1 MAKTRN
7 LTKGNIVKNLI
18 FFAIPLLLSSL
29 VQQLYNTVDL
39 IFVGNMISKSAS
51 AAIGASSLLI
61 TCLVGFFGG
70 MSVGTGVVV
79 SHIFGAKDYGK
90 LSRAIHNAIAFSLA
104 GGFFL
109 FVVGFL
115 SAPVFLNWI
124 HTPAELHANAVGY
137 LRIYCISFA
146 SMFVYNM
153 GSGVLRAVGDSRS
166 PLYAQ
171 LAGGLVNVAADY
183 FLIRIMANGVF
194 GVALATL
201 FSQTVAAA
209 LTLYRLHKMDSE
221 YAFQFRKIRFS
232 TDILSEVIRI
242 GVPAG
247 IQSLVITL
255 SNVMVQYHIN
265 SISEDAIA
273 AFTAYFKVELIIY
286 LPIVAMG
293 QAAMAFAGQCKG
305 ADDREGIRKGTKIC
319 LLLSIIMTI
328 VISVLAL
335 LCGAALFRVFIK
347 EKAVIEL
354 GCRIIRI
361 SFPFYFLYCILQIL
375 GDSLRGCGEVR
386 CPMLIVLMNICL
398 LRTGLL
404 FLIAPQGE
412 SVESV
417 ASVYPVTWG
426 ITAVC
431 MIVYYLHYHKKEI
444 IVQEK
449 RGLT

>member
-1 MAKTRN
+1 MRSN
-7 LTKGNIVKNLI
+7 
-18 FFAIPLLLSSL
+18 FERFAFPR
-29 VQQLYNTVDL
+29 T
-39 IFVGNMISKSAS
+39 F
-51 AAIGASSLLI
+51 
-61 TCLVGFFGG
+61 
-70 MSVGTGVVV
+70 
-79 SHIFGAKDYGK
+79 
-90 LSRAIHNAIAFSLA
+90 
-104 GGFFL
+104 
-109 FVVGFL
+109 
-115 SAPVFLNWI
+115 
-124 HTPAELHANAVGY
+124 
-137 LRIYCISFA
+137 
-146 SMFVYNM
+146 
-153 GSGVLRAVGDSRS
+153 
-166 PLYAQ
+166 
-171 LAGGLVNVAADY
+171 
-183 FLIRIMANGVF
+183 
-194 GVALATL
+194 
-201 FSQTVAAA
+201 
-209 LTLYRLHKMDSE
+209 
-221 YAFQFRKIRFS
+221 
-232 TDILSEVIRI
+232 LSEVIRI

-386 CPMLIVLMNICL
+386 CPMLIVADEHM
-398 LRTGLL
+398 
-404 FLIAPQGE
+404 
-412 SVESV
+412 S
-417 ASVYPVTWG
+417 ASNGTPVFDSAAG
-426 ITAVC
+426 RKC
-431 MIVYYLHYHKKEI
+431 G
-444 IVQEK
+444 K
-449 RGLT
+449 RGVRISGYLGNNSCLYDSILPALS